1 MFRYKT
7 VYYLVIFFVALF
19 ANHLNAAG
27 INKQMDNIF
36 TEMSN
41 YTAPG
46 VYETESRGVYS
57 GGHYI
62 MHSKIFNENLVNFQA
77 PSLSGGCG
85 GIDVFGG
92 SFSFV
97 NSDQIIQL
105 MRQVASNAKGYA
117 FQLAL
122 DNMCPGC
129 MKWMNELQSKI
140 QNLNNTLS
148 NSCELAQGIVNS
160 TGTAMGMSRQHMTD
174 ITLTSLGEG
183 IADDFSGLK
192 KHIDSGLTAV
202 KRLDTAAPDV
212 LEKETGALTYI
223 ALRKSNINTAVVDGD
238 TELLETI
245 MSITGTVVVGDMATA
260 ADGGESLPV
269 NTLVGNKIT
278 LSDLIEGDP
287 AATIYDCSLS
297 TASSGTD
304 LCRITNADTKQINL
318 IGMQTRILQ
327 AFTDPGALLDR
338 IKTGDFTG
346 QPTTAQKNIM
356 ASLPASI
363 SSKIFELGPI
373 SPDAASDFLEQ
384 TVGAISLEIV
394 KRLTDES
401 FRVTLAAVASDVD
414 TYKAESTRLIL
425 ENRERVEKEYQ
436 SLLLE
441 YGSIRSIQSYYNNL
455 LEGINIP
462 IYAPSN

>member
-7 VYYLVIFFVALF
+7 GNYSAIFFILAVFVNNAY
-19 ANHLNAAG
+19 AAG

-46 VYETESRGVYS
+46 RYETESRGVYS
-57 GGHYI
+57 GGHYV

-140 QNLNNTLS
+140 QNLNNHLS

-160 TGTAMGMSRQHMTD
+160 AGTAVGMSRQHMTD
-174 ITLTSLGEG
+174 ITLTSLKEG
-183 IADDFSGLK
+183 ISDDFSGLK

-202 KRLDTAAPDV
+202 KRLDDAQPAV
-212 LEKETGALTYI
+212 LEKEMGALTYI
-223 ALRKSNINTAVVDGD
+223 ALNKSNIESAIVDGD

-245 MSITGTVVVGDMATA
+245 MSITGTVVIGDIAPA
-260 ADGGESLPV
+260 ADGGDSLPM
-269 NTLVGNKIT
+269 NTLAGNMIT
-278 LSDLIEGDP
+278 LNDLVDGNTSAE
-287 AATIYDCSLS
+287 IYDCSLTT
-297 TASSGTD
+297 TADPD
-304 LCRITNADTKQINL
+304 LCRITQAQTKVINL
-318 IGMQTRILQ
+318 IGMKTRILE
-327 AFTDPGALLDR
+327 AFTEPGAMLDR
-338 IKTGDFTG
+338 LRTGDYSS
-346 QPTTAQKNIM
+346 QPSAAQKNVM
-356 ASLPASI
+356 SSLPVSI
-363 SSKIFELGPI
+363 SSKIFTLGPI
-373 SPDAASDFLEQ
+373 SPDAATDFLEQ

-394 KRLTDES
+394 KNLVDES
-401 FRVTLAAVASDVD
+401 FRVTLSAIASDTD
-414 TYKAESTRLIL
+414 TYKAKSTDHIL
-425 ENRERVEKEYQ
+425 KNREAVEKEYQ

-441 YGSIRSIQSYYNNL
+441 YGTIRGIESYFNDL
-455 LEGINIP
+455 LEGLP
-462 IYAPSN
+462 MPEYKASN